1 MEEVRSD
8 HVGGEG
14 GVALLEDDGH
24 DVVADVPLALQLLR
38 VVLRVGQQR
47 GHVEHDLLLAE
58 HFVDA
63 LFARLPV
70 QGIQAALESARD
82 FGSLARCSSHRQTH
96 TTI

>member
-24 DVVADVPLALQLLR
+24 DVVANVPLALQLLR
-38 VVLRVGQQR
+38 VVLRVWQER

-58 HFVDA
+58 HFVDTF
-63 LFARLPV
+63 FARLPV
-70 QGIQAALESARD
+70 KGVQASLESARE
-82 FGSLARCSSHRQTH
+82 FGSLARASSTRKRMRLR
-96 TTI
+96 